1 MISIAQEHCSHE
13 KVRDICYLL
22 KLGLAWGAAC
32 TLCEGDEFRSRRLG
46 IGGTVVCIMRNMDI
60 ITILAYYAFLADRI
74 DVEKD
79 SFSCCQILR
88 SRHALKCMI
97 NAMCFEC
104 CCVAPRNLVPLP
116 PPEYLGCLYVATYL
130 LRTPTVGT

>member
-1 MISIAQEHCSHE
+1 M
-13 KVRDICYLL
+13 V
-22 KLGLAWGAAC
+22 C
-32 TLCEGDEFRSRRLG
+32 T
-46 IGGTVVCIMRNMDI
+46 MRNMDI

-104 CCVAPRNLVPLP
+104 CVAPRNLVPW
-116 PPEYLGCLYVATYL
+116 PPEYLGCWYGATCL
-130 LRTPTVGT
+130 LPRTPTVGT